1 VKTWYEQVIFMMHD
15 IVVDELERH
24 LSGGGVYKNAS
35 RAFYAHLDVCAGCR
49 AEVAEMDDLSM
60 LLREL
65 RWDPDNAAENAEETA
80 GNGAGYKAQALP
92 QPSLGFYNHI
102 RYRILEKQQKEAWGL
117 FSPEAAFFRRI
128 AFASLL
134 LLAGLGS
141 FLVTRE
147 SSFSGMDA
155 AAIMAQHDPAAVH
168 TEASDRDRMLVTLA
182 TWHQ

>member
-1 VKTWYEQVIFMMHD
+1 MMHD

-49 AEVAEMDDLSM
+49 AGVAEMDDLSM

-65 RWDPDNAAENAEETA
+65 RWDAENAADT
-80 GNGAGYKAQALP
+80 AQALP

-117 FSPEAAFFRRI
+117 FLPEAAFFRRI

-141 FLVTRE
+141 FLVTLE

-182 TWHQ
+182 TWHK

>member
-1 VKTWYEQVIFMMHD
+1 MMHD

-49 AEVAEMDDLSM
+49 AEVAEMDDLSR

-65 RWDPDNAAENAEETA
+65 RWDAESAAENAADRTA
-80 GNGAGYKAQALP
+80 GSGAEYAAQTLP
-92 QPSLGFYNHI
+92 QPSLGFYSRV

-134 LLAGLGS
+134 LLAGFGS

-155 AAIMAQHDPAAVH
+155 AAIMAQHDPAADH
-168 TEASDRDRMLVTLA
+168 SEASDRDRMLVTLA
-182 TWHQ
+182 TWHE